1 MLLDNLRM
9 RRRLLEAGFP
19 DQQADALT
27 EEIANI
33 VTGELATKA
42 DLRELR
48 NEMADRFGAVQSE
61 ITDTRNEVIVVKG
74 EIAGVRV
81 ELQGEIVAF
90 RAELQGEI
98 ADVRNEIAGV
108 KGEIANIRNE
118 IADVRNEVADLKVS
132 IADFKTSFAKWGV
145 GLAVAVLLG
154 FAGMSVAIV
163 LSLARI
169 AG

>member
-1 MLLDNLRM
+1 MLLDTLRM

-48 NEMADRFGAVQSE
+48 NEMADRFGAVQGE
-61 ITDTRNEVIVVKG
+61 ITDTRNEVIAVKG

-81 ELQGEIVAF
+81 ELQGEI
-90 RAELQGEI
+90 
-98 ADVRNEIAGV
+98 AGV
-108 KGEIANIRNE
+108 KGEIANVRNE

>member
-1 MLLDNLRM
+1 MLLDTLRM

-42 DLRELR
+42 DLREQR
-48 NEMADRFGAVQSE
+48 NETGLRFA
-61 ITDTRNEVIVVKG
+61 EVHS
-74 EIAGVRV
+74 
-81 ELQGEIVAF
+81 
-90 RAELQGEI
+90 EI
-98 ADVRNEIAGV
+98 ADVRNELVAL
-108 KGEIANIRNE
+108 KGELAELRCE
-118 IADVRNEVADLKVS
+118 VSGLRNEVGDLGVS

-169 AG
+169 AS

>member
-1 MLLDNLRM
+1 MLLDTLRM

-48 NEMADRFGAVQSE
+48 NEMADRFGAVQGE
-61 ITDTRNEVIVVKG
+61 MTDTRNEVIAVKG

-81 ELQGEIVAF
+81 D
-90 RAELQGEI
+90 LQGEI

-108 KGEIANIRNE
+108 KGEIANVRNE
-118 IADVRNEVADLKVS
+118 IADVRNEVGDLKVS